1 MSDIRA
7 VYYMI
12 AKQIDTNFT
21 IPFGNISNISLVG
34 IIQKKD
40 LGSEV

>member
-1 MSDIRA
+1 
-7 VYYMI
+7 MI
-12 AKQIDTNFT
+12 AKQIDTNYTF
-21 IPFGNISNISLVG
+21 PFGNISNIILFG